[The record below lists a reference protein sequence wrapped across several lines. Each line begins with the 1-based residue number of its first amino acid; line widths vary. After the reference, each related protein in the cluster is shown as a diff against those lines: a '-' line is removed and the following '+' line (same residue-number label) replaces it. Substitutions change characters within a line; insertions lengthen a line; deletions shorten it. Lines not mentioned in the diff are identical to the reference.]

1 MSKVMNGRGLI
12 SMFIVMAV
20 SMTMLTN
27 LFAQGGFV
35 VSGVVSDAKGEP
47 LYGASVEVQGVK
59 RGVIT
64 DADGYYEIDAGSKD
78 AVLIYSYV
86 GMKTVEVSVKGRKL
100 IDQRLLDDPELID
113 EVVVIGYGEVKK
125 SDLTGSVSTVSKK
138 VMSDR
143 VITSLEDAMRG
154 QAAGVSI
161 MQNDG
166 VPGSPFSIKI
176 RGASS
181 VNASSTPIYV
191 IDGVICDNADDFSVA
206 DVESIEVM
214 KDASSTAIYGSRG
227 ANGVIIITTKRG
239 REGRVK
245 VGFSSMVGV
254 QNAVRPYDMMNTV
267 EYAEMKYQT

>member
-161 MQNDG
+161 MQNE
-166 VPGSPFSIKI
+166 VLPQFS
-176 RGASS
+176 
-181 VNASSTPIYV
+181 
-191 IDGVICDNADDFSVA
+191 
-206 DVESIEVM
+206 
-214 KDASSTAIYGSRG
+214 
-227 ANGVIIITTKRG
+227 
-239 REGRVK
+239 
-245 VGFSSMVGV
+245 
-254 QNAVRPYDMMNTV
+254 
-267 EYAEMKYQT
+267 